1 MLFAPPTF
9 KGPSKSVLIADDDAM
24 IVDLLAFGFEKHG
37 FKVFKAEN
45 GLDAWNLF
53 NNEPVDI
60 VLTDIQMP
68 KMDGKELT
76 IRIRNQSQHTKI
88 AVMTGG
94 EIDVAAEL
102 VQAGTA
108 DYFFQKPFDIMTICR
123 IFEAETQAA

>member
-1 MLFAPPTF
+1 MLFAPPIF

-68 KMDGKELT
+68 GINGKELS
-76 IRIRNQSQHTKI
+76 IRIRNQSPHTKI

-108 DYFFQKPFDIMTICR
+108 DYFFPKPFDLKTICR

>member
-1 MLFAPPTF
+1 MFFAPPTF
-9 KGPSKSVLIADDDAM
+9 KGPLKSVLIADDDAM
-24 IVDLLAFGFEKHG
+24 IVDLLAFGFKKHG

-53 NNEPVDI
+53 TNEPVDI

-68 KMDGKELT
+68 GINGKELS
-76 IRIRNQSQHTKI
+76 IRIRNQSQNTKI

-94 EIDVAAEL
+94 EIDVATEL
-102 VQAGTA
+102 VQAGVA
-108 DYFFQKPFDIMTICR
+108 DYFFPKPFDIKTVCR